1 MLKEYREEI
10 RELDEKIL
18 ELIER
23 RLEIARTIAE
33 YKMDRDIPVTDAAQ
47 EENVIDH
54 VVSLAKREDDVP
66 YIRRFWRMML
76 ENSRA
81 VQHKVVTGDNIT
93 GLWLREMIRSA
104 AKRKEN
110 PRVVYK
116 GGEGSYG
123 HEAAAAYFGTGGFG
137 GCSTYEKV

>member
-23 RLEIARTIAE
+23 RLDIARTIAE

-54 VVSLAKREDDVP
+54 VVSLAKREDDVLLML
-66 YIRRFWRMML
+66 IRTIMMQYL
-76 ENSRA
+76 QA
-81 VQHKVVTGDNIT
+81 T
-93 GLWLREMIRSA
+93 
-104 AKRKEN
+104 
-110 PRVVYK
+110 
-116 GGEGSYG
+116 
-123 HEAAAAYFGTGGFG
+123 
-137 GCSTYEKV
+137 

>member
-47 EENVIDH
+47 
-54 VVSLAKREDDVP
+54 
-66 YIRRFWRMML
+66 
-76 ENSRA
+76 
-81 VQHKVVTGDNIT
+81 
-93 GLWLREMIRSA
+93 
-104 AKRKEN
+104 
-110 PRVVYK
+110 
-116 GGEGSYG
+116 
-123 HEAAAAYFGTGGFG
+123 
-137 GCSTYEKV
+137 